1 MTKPTDPPASRRAV
15 LQAGLQAGLATAA
28 GAAALSR
35 RAQAQPKIEQKLV
48 QYIPQSKK
56 PTQHCSN
63 CVNFVAPHSCKIVEG
78 EIAPNGWCVS
88 WSPAPKSAS

>member
-1 MTKPTDPPASRRAV
+1 MTKPTNAPAQRRAV
-15 LQAGLQAGLATAA
+15 LQAGLAIVAGV
-28 GAAALSR
+28 AALPR
-35 RAQAQPKIEQKLV
+35 RAQAQVKVAQKLV

-56 PTQHCSN
+56 PTQLCSN
-63 CVNFVAPHSCKIVEG
+63 CANFVVPNACKIVEG